1 MKPDFSKATPRPR
14 EATAMASFIRDLA
27 ALAAVGLFLAAIIVW
42 MAIIEDSRP
51 PQVERIETQ
60 IVWEI

>member
-1 MKPDFSKATPRPR
+1 MT
-14 EATAMASFIRDLA
+14 ILRDLA
-27 ALAAVGLFLAAIIVW
+27 ALAAVGLFLAAVIVW